1 MAKKKLAKKKS
12 TEPKNAVMSVVIDGV
27 EYVPA
32 PACPQEPEPA
42 EDDCL
47 RVTHVTVYP
56 FKLSVDKSN
65 HIRGVAEIVLND
77 QLIVRGLRVMDGVNG
92 LFVSYPNDPLNGL
105 FVSYPNDPFYK
116 GADYRSIVCPITK
129 QLLRVIEKVVLTKYQ
144 EAIK

>member
-92 LFVSYPNDPLNGL
+92 LFVSYPNDPLN
-105 FVSYPNDPFYK
+105 DPFYK
-116 GADYRSIVCPITK
+116 GEDYRSIVCPITK

>member
-56 FKLSVDKSN
+56 FKSVDKSN

-92 LFVSYPNDPLNGL
+92 LFVSYPN
-105 FVSYPNDPFYK
+105 
-116 GADYRSIVCPITK
+116 YRSIVCPITK

>member
-56 FKLSVDKSN
+56 FKLSVDKSS
-65 HIRGVAEIVLND
+65 HTRGVAEIVLND

-92 LFVSYPNDPLNGL
+92 LFVSYPNDP
-105 FVSYPNDPFYK
+105 FYK
-116 GADYRSIVCPITK
+116 GEDYRSIVCPITK

>member
-92 LFVSYPNDPLNGL
+92 LFVSYPNDP
-105 FVSYPNDPFYK
+105 FYK
-116 GADYRSIVCPITK
+116 GEDYRSIVCPITK
-129 QLLRVIEKVVLTKYQ
+129 QLLRVIEKAVLTKYQ

>member
-92 LFVSYPNDPLNGL
+92 LFVSYPNDP
-105 FVSYPNDPFYK
+105 FYK
-116 GADYRSIVCPITK
+116 GEDYRSIVCPITK
-129 QLLRVIEKVVLTKYQ
+129 QLFRVIEKVVLTKYQ

>member
-92 LFVSYPNDPLNGL
+92 LFVSYPNDP
-105 FVSYPNDPFYK
+105 FCE
-116 GADYRSIVCPITK
+116 DYRFIVCPITK

>member
-77 QLIVRGLRVMDGVNG
+77 KLIVRGLRVMDGVNG
-92 LFVSYPNDPLNGL
+92 LFVSYPNDP
-105 FVSYPNDPFYK
+105 FYK
-116 GADYRSIVCPITK
+116 GEDYRSIVCPITK

-144 EAIK
+144 EVIK

>member
-1 MAKKKLAKKKS
+1 MAKKKSAK
-12 TEPKNAVMSVVIDGV
+12 VIIDGV

-92 LFVSYPNDPLNGL
+92 LFVSYPNDP
-105 FVSYPNDPFYK
+105 FYK
-116 GADYRSIVCPITK
+116 GEDYRSIVCPITK
-129 QLLRVIEKVVLTKYQ
+129 QLLRVIEDAVLAKYQ
-144 EAIK
+144 EEIK

>member
-92 LFVSYPNDPLNGL
+92 LFVSYPNDP
-105 FVSYPNDPFYK
+105 FYK
-116 GADYRSIVCPITK
+116 GEDYKGEDYLSIVCPITK

>member
-56 FKLSVDKSN
+56 FKLSVNKIN

-77 QLIVRGLRVMDGVNG
+77 QLIVRGLRVMDGV
-92 LFVSYPNDPLNGL
+92 NGL

>member
-92 LFVSYPNDPLNGL
+92 LFVSYPNDP
-105 FVSYPNDPFYK
+105 FYK
-116 GADYRSIVCPITK
+116 GEDFRSIYYPISRE
-129 QLLRVIEKVVLTKYQ
+129 QREVVENAVLDKYKSIV
-144 EAIK
+144 E

>member
-92 LFVSYPNDPLNGL
+92 LFVSYPNDP
-105 FVSYPNDPFYK
+105 FYK
-116 GADYRSIVCPITK
+116 GEDYRSIVCPITK
-129 QLLRVIEKVVLTKYQ
+129 QLHRVIEKVVLTKYQ

>member
-92 LFVSYPNDPLNGL
+92 LFVSYPNDP
-105 FVSYPNDPFYK
+105 FYK
-116 GADYRSIVCPITK
+116 GEDYRSIVCPITK

>member
-1 MAKKKLAKKKS
+1 MNPRLEKEENMAKKKLAKKKS

-92 LFVSYPNDPLNGL
+92 LFVSYPNDP
-105 FVSYPNDPFYK
+105 FYK
-116 GADYRSIVCPITK
+116 GEDYRSIVCPITK

>member
-92 LFVSYPNDPLNGL
+92 LFVSYPNDP
-105 FVSYPNDPFYK
+105 FYK

>member
-1 MAKKKLAKKKS
+1 MAKKKLAKKNS

-56 FKLSVDKSN
+56 FKLSVNKIN
-65 HIRGVAEIVLND
+65 HIRGAAEIVLND
-77 QLIVRGLRVMDGVNG
+77 QLIVRGLRVMDGV
-92 LFVSYPNDPLNGL
+92 NGL

>member
-1 MAKKKLAKKKS
+1 M
-12 TEPKNAVMSVVIDGV
+12 
-27 EYVPA
+27 
-32 PACPQEPEPA
+32 
-42 EDDCL
+42 
-47 RVTHVTVYP
+47 THVTVYP

-92 LFVSYPNDPLNGL
+92 LFVSYPNDP
-105 FVSYPNDPFYK
+105 FYK

>member
-56 FKLSVDKSN
+56 CKLSVDKSN

-77 QLIVRGLRVMDGVNG
+77 QLIVRGRLVMEGVNR
-92 LFVSYPNDPLNGL
+92 LFVNYT
-105 FVSYPNDPFYK
+105 NDPFYK
-116 GADYRSIVCPITK
+116 GEDYRSIVCPITK
-129 QLLRVIEKVVLTKYQ
+129 QLLRVIEKVVLTKFQ
-144 EAIK
+144 EAIT